1 MATIQELQ
9 EQKRVLSGMKGM
21 EKEISRIDAQIAAMQ
36 SGSSAGAIVL
46 PGVTE
51 EDYEKSGSKFAV
63 AGLHLSEFGMPT
75 WDTPGIS
82 LAFPFT
88 IVAGNDKGKEAKISA
103 GVSKSAVWKLKEI
116 LGSLGVA
123 IGKDKSGNVTFDPMA
138 VVGKQGMTLWVQ
150 QRDSRSAE
158 EGGKGTVYTKPVSV
172 QPIGSEPPADLGIT

>member
-1 MATIQELQ
+1 MATIQELN

-21 EKEISRIDAQIAAMQ
+21 EKEIARIDAQIAAMQ
-36 SGSSAGAIVL
+36 SSSSAGVIVL

-51 EDYEKSGSKFAV
+51 EDYEKSGSKFAT
-63 AGLHLSEFGMPT
+63 AGLHLSEFGMPFE
-75 WDTPGIS
+75 DTPGVS

-88 IVAGNDKGKEAKISA
+88 IIAGNDKGKEAKINA
-103 GVSKSAVWKLKEI
+103 GMSKKAVWKLREI
-116 LGSLGVA
+116 LDALGVPHTTV
-123 IGKDKSGNVTFDPMA
+123 KGNLAFDPMA